1 MPGRHDEPSCPSVDG
16 PQAPAIDA
24 STGRVLGL
32 ELLVRGQE
40 FNLVG
45 GVVAS

>member
-1 MPGRHDEPSCPSVDG
+1 MPGRHEGAPYPSVDR